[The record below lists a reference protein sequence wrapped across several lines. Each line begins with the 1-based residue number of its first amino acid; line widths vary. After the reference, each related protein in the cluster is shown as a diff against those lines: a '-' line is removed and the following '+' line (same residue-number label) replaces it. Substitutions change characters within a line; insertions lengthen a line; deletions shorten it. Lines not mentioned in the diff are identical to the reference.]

1 MRRQAAQRLG
11 VAAGLALLAA
21 VIFAVLLVS
30 AHAQASDGNEP
41 IPTLLSF
48 AGIARAFREFWAIV
62 GPGGKLHPAYFLEH
76 KGHLVIEAALIV
88 VIVYLALQHSFK
100 VHPRAEDPLTDKE
113 IDQLCK
119 EWTPEPLVPA
129 VPEAEQ
135 FEPAVITGVDGP
147 YVSVQGR
154 KERVLQ
160 MAASNYLGM
169 AADRGAKD
177 ASVAAVD
184 KYGVGSCGPRGF
196 YGTIDVHLELE
207 EELARFYGT
216 EAAILYSYD
225 VATIASI
232 IPAVT
237 NRKDIIVCDEFCSY
251 AVQAG
256 YTVSRSRLRTFK
268 HNDVADLERVIQ
280 QLEAEEKAKRRPL
293 CRKLIIVE
301 GIYANYGDLAPL
313 DRIATIKEKYKYR
326 LMVDESHAFG
336 VLGATGR
343 GACEHFGLKPE
354 QVDIIAASM
363 SHAMGSV
370 GGFCVGDR
378 TIVDHQRLSGSGYC
392 FSASLPPY
400 LAVAG
405 INFLRHLRGGAA
417 AAAAGAGAS
426 GGGSGQQQQQGSGS
440 GGAGEVLP
448 KLHTKIRAFRT
459 DLMRGVPGLKLYGGG
474 VLSPVLHLHVAKPTS
489 EAADAAA
496 LRRVADL
503 MLTSGCGGGVGG
515 VLVGVSQYAA
525 IEQRRPPPS
534 LVMFVTLGLGDKELA
549 LAAASLRKAA
559 KEVFKQ

>member
-1 MRRQAAQRLG
+1 MRRQAAQRL
-11 VAAGLALLAA
+11 VAAAFALVA
-21 VIFAVLLVS
+21 VLFGVLLVS
-30 AHAQASDGNEP
+30 AHAQASAGVDASEP
-41 IPTLLSF
+41 FSLLSLG
-48 AGIARAFREFWAIV
+48 GIARAWREFWAIV

-100 VHPRAEDPLTDKE
+100 VHPRAEDPLTEKE

-119 EWTPEPLVPA
+119 EWTPEPLVPT
-129 VPEAEQ
+129 VPESERI
-135 FEPAVITGVDGP
+135 EPAVITGIDGP
-147 YVSVQGR
+147 YVYVQGR
-154 KERVLQ
+154 KEKVLQ
-160 MAASNYLGM
+160 MAASNYLCM
-169 AADRGAKD
+169 AADKEAKD
-177 ASVAAVD
+177 VSVAAVD

-216 EAAILYSYD
+216 EAAIIYSYD
-225 VATIASI
+225 VATVASI

-280 QLEAEEKAKRRPL
+280 ELEAEEKAKRRPL

-313 DRIATIKEKYKYR
+313 DRIALIKEKYKYR

-405 INFLRHLRGGAA
+405 INMLRHLRACTGA
-417 AAAAGAGAS
+417 AS
-426 GGGSGQQQQQGSGS
+426 GGPSGQQQGDKGGSGS
-440 GGAGEVLP
+440 GGAGELMP
-448 KLHTKIRAFRT
+448 KLHSKIRAFRT

-474 VLSPVLHLHVAKPTS
+474 VLSPVLHLHVAKPVS

-496 LRRVADL
+496 LRRVAEL

-515 VLVGVSQYAA
+515 VLVGVSQYAN

-534 LVMFVTLGLGDKELA
+534 LVMFVTLGLGDKELG
-549 LAAASLRKAA
+549 LAAGALRKAA